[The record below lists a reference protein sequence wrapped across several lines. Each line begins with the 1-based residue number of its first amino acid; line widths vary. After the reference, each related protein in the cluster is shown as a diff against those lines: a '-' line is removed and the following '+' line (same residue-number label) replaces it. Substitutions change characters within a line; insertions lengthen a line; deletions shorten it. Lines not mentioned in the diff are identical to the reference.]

1 MGLKKIMWSFF
12 HPFATISNIISEEN
26 NLQLSRLQDIYTQR
40 IYTRSKIDYYNDMAL
55 RCTDKGTSE
64 HLYGQEEIVVSL
76 TTYGK
81 RIHDVHLPIETIMQ
95 GSMKPNRIVLWL
107 SKEMK
112 DQCLPIAIQRQQQR
126 GLEVRYCEDI
136 RSYTKII
143 PSLEAFPDSCIITI
157 DDDILY
163 HYDIVENLYNSYKS
177 HPKTII
183 AARIHQIV
191 LGEDSRPISYNN
203 WEWRH
208 PNTEL
213 TSRLFFF
220 TGVGGVLYPPHIFSE
235 EVLNKTVFLDI
246 CKTADD
252 VWLNAMALLND
263 VPVYKAFTHSNEGVD
278 YLDMGANLE
287 PGLCQINTDKVICRN
302 DIQIKAVFEKYNLYD
317 KLKDAR

>member
-1 MGLKKIMWSFF
+1 MGIKEFIWSFS
-12 HPFATISNIISEEN
+12 HPFSTICNIISAEN
-26 NLQLSRLQDIYTQR
+26 TLLLGRFQDICTQR
-40 IYTRSKIDYYNDMAL
+40 IYTQSRIDYYNELAL
-55 RCTDKGTSE
+55 KCSDKGTRE
-64 HLYGQEEIVVSL
+64 QLYGEEEVVVSL

-95 GSMKPNRIVLWL
+95 GSLKPNRIVLWL
-107 SKEMK
+107 STEMK
-112 DQCLPIAIQRQQQR
+112 YETLPIAIQRQQQR

-136 RSYTKII
+136 RSYKKII

-157 DDDILY
+157 DDDVLY
-163 HYDIVENLYNSYKS
+163 RYDLVENLYASYKR
-177 HPKTII
+177 HPNAIS
-183 AARIHQIV
+183 ASRIHKIV
-191 LGEDSRPISYNN
+191 LGEDCRPISYNN

-213 TSRLFFF
+213 TSKLFFF

-287 PGLCQINTDKVICRN
+287 PGLCQINTNKVICRN
-302 DIQIKAVFEKYNLYD
+302 DIQIKAVFEKYNLYE
-317 KLKDAR
+317 KLKDAK